1 MKQTNLRDFN
11 TIRGIGMFA
20 NFVRYDVLIALWL
33 CKKKKNLLLDRP
45 THTHMYMYMLR
56 YLLVNDMLSA
66 LKLSRK
72 KRKCCQERINKVG
85 KMFIITG
92 TG

>member
-1 MKQTNLRDFN
+1 
-11 TIRGIGMFA
+11 MFA
-20 NFVRYDVLIALWL
+20 NFVRYNVLIALWL

-45 THTHMYMYMLR
+45 THTHMYVYMLR

-72 KRKCCQERINKVG
+72 KESIAKRD
-85 KMFIITG
+85 
-92 TG
+92 